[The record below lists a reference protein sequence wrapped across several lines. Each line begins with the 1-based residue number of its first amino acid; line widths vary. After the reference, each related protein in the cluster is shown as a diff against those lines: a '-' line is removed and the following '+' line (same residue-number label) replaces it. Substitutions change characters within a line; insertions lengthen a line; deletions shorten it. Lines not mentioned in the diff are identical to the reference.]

1 MDEESLENRL
11 YAFLV
16 QASPTY
22 YSVFQ
27 LSRKFNVS
35 SVQIRDALDSWIDD
49 PCIQQANRRSIRY
62 YVPEVSTTP
71 GRYVPK
77 FTELKLDPR
86 MGERCKELYSEG
98 HSVKSMASSVLNRR
112 ED

>member
-1 MDEESLENRL
+1 MDEESLENKL

-16 QASPTY
+16 SRTPQS
-22 YSVFQ
+22 YSVQ
-27 LSRKFNVS
+27 WLSKRFNVTTVDLRAVLNS
-35 SVQIRDALDSWIDD
+35 LVND
-49 PCIQQANRRSIRY
+49 PYIQQANQRQIRY

-71 GRYVPK
+71 GRYVPP
-77 FTELKLDPR
+77 FRPLKLDPR